1 MSTTSSTEI
10 LNTFTSRM
18 RQLILRFSEVKKE
31 NEELY
36 AMVDQRDKEIVLL
49 KDQLQQAQRDYNSL
63 KTARMLEVTDGDV
76 EGAKKRIAGL
86 IREVNIRL
94 HVYDTDIPVKVNRE
108 DETYYRNAAKL
119 ISSTVSRY
127 AERYKTKKSEK
138 EILYMAMIDISLRYE
153 KEKGNND
160 TSEYDNIL
168 SSLIKEIESVL

>member
-86 IREVNIRL
+86 IREVNRCITML
-94 HVYDTDIPVKVNRE
+94 
-108 DETYYRNAAKL
+108 
-119 ISSTVSRY
+119 
-127 AERYKTKKSEK
+127 SEK
-138 EILYMAMIDISLRYE
+138 
-153 KEKGNND
+153 
-160 TSEYDNIL
+160 
-168 SSLIKEIESVL
+168 

>member
-63 KTARMLEVTDGDV
+63 KTARMLEVTVGDV

-86 IREVNIRL
+86 IREVNRCI
-94 HVYDTDIPVKVNRE
+94 TMM
-108 DETYYRNAAKL
+108 
-119 ISSTVSRY
+119 
-127 AERYKTKKSEK
+127 SEK
-138 EILYMAMIDISLRYE
+138 
-153 KEKGNND
+153 
-160 TSEYDNIL
+160 
-168 SSLIKEIESVL
+168 

>member
-18 RQLILRFSEVKKE
+18 RQMILRFSEVKKE

-86 IREVNIRL
+86 IREVNRCI
-94 HVYDTDIPVKVNRE
+94 TMM
-108 DETYYRNAAKL
+108 
-119 ISSTVSRY
+119 
-127 AERYKTKKSEK
+127 SEK
-138 EILYMAMIDISLRYE
+138 
-153 KEKGNND
+153 
-160 TSEYDNIL
+160 
-168 SSLIKEIESVL
+168 

>member
-36 AMVDQRDKEIVLL
+36 AMVDQRDKEIVSL

-86 IREVNIRL
+86 IREVNRCI
-94 HVYDTDIPVKVNRE
+94 TMM
-108 DETYYRNAAKL
+108 
-119 ISSTVSRY
+119 
-127 AERYKTKKSEK
+127 SEK
-138 EILYMAMIDISLRYE
+138 
-153 KEKGNND
+153 
-160 TSEYDNIL
+160 
-168 SSLIKEIESVL
+168 

>member
-1 MSTTSSTEI
+1 MAE
-10 LNTFTSRM
+10 
-18 RQLILRFSEVKKE
+18 E
-31 NEELY
+31 NEKL
-36 AMVDQRDKEIVLL
+36 
-49 KDQLQQAQRDYNSL
+49 
-63 KTARMLEVTDGDV
+63 
-76 EGAKKRIAGL
+76 
-86 IREVNIRL
+86 NIRL
-94 HVYDTDIPVKVNRE
+94 HVYDTDIHVKVNRE

>member
-1 MSTTSSTEI
+1 MAE
-10 LNTFTSRM
+10 
-18 RQLILRFSEVKKE
+18 E
-31 NEELY
+31 NEKL
-36 AMVDQRDKEIVLL
+36 
-49 KDQLQQAQRDYNSL
+49 
-63 KTARMLEVTDGDV
+63 
-76 EGAKKRIAGL
+76 
-86 IREVNIRL
+86 NIRL

-108 DETYYRNAAKL
+108 DEMYYRNAAKL

>member
-36 AMVDQRDKEIVLL
+36 AMIDQRDKEIVLL

-86 IREVNIRL
+86 IREVNRCI
-94 HVYDTDIPVKVNRE
+94 TMM
-108 DETYYRNAAKL
+108 
-119 ISSTVSRY
+119 
-127 AERYKTKKSEK
+127 SEK
-138 EILYMAMIDISLRYE
+138 
-153 KEKGNND
+153 
-160 TSEYDNIL
+160 
-168 SSLIKEIESVL
+168 

>member
-1 MSTTSSTEI
+1 MTESNDKLKLFTT
-10 LNTFTSRM
+10 RM

-86 IREVNIRL
+86 IREVNRCI
-94 HVYDTDIPVKVNRE
+94 TMM
-108 DETYYRNAAKL
+108 
-119 ISSTVSRY
+119 
-127 AERYKTKKSEK
+127 SEK
-138 EILYMAMIDISLRYE
+138 
-153 KEKGNND
+153 
-160 TSEYDNIL
+160 
-168 SSLIKEIESVL
+168 

>member
-18 RQLILRFSEVKKE
+18 RQLILLFSEVKKE

-86 IREVNIRL
+86 IREVNRCI
-94 HVYDTDIPVKVNRE
+94 TMM
-108 DETYYRNAAKL
+108 
-119 ISSTVSRY
+119 
-127 AERYKTKKSEK
+127 SEK
-138 EILYMAMIDISLRYE
+138 
-153 KEKGNND
+153 
-160 TSEYDNIL
+160 
-168 SSLIKEIESVL
+168 

>member
-49 KDQLQQAQRDYNSL
+49 KDQLEQAQRDYNSL

-86 IREVNIRL
+86 IREVNRCI
-94 HVYDTDIPVKVNRE
+94 TMM
-108 DETYYRNAAKL
+108 
-119 ISSTVSRY
+119 
-127 AERYKTKKSEK
+127 SEK
-138 EILYMAMIDISLRYE
+138 
-153 KEKGNND
+153 
-160 TSEYDNIL
+160 
-168 SSLIKEIESVL
+168 

>member
-1 MSTTSSTEI
+1 MAE
-10 LNTFTSRM
+10 
-18 RQLILRFSEVKKE
+18 E
-31 NEELY
+31 NEKL
-36 AMVDQRDKEIVLL
+36 
-49 KDQLQQAQRDYNSL
+49 
-63 KTARMLEVTDGDV
+63 
-76 EGAKKRIAGL
+76 
-86 IREVNIRL
+86 NIRL

-138 EILYMAMIDISLRYE
+138 EILYMAMIDNSLRYE

>member
-1 MSTTSSTEI
+1 
-10 LNTFTSRM
+10 M

-86 IREVNIRL
+86 IREVNRCI
-94 HVYDTDIPVKVNRE
+94 TMM
-108 DETYYRNAAKL
+108 
-119 ISSTVSRY
+119 
-127 AERYKTKKSEK
+127 SEK
-138 EILYMAMIDISLRYE
+138 
-153 KEKGNND
+153 
-160 TSEYDNIL
+160 
-168 SSLIKEIESVL
+168 

>member
-18 RQLILRFSEVKKE
+18 RQLILRFSDVKKE

-86 IREVNIRL
+86 IREVNRCI
-94 HVYDTDIPVKVNRE
+94 TMM
-108 DETYYRNAAKL
+108 
-119 ISSTVSRY
+119 
-127 AERYKTKKSEK
+127 SEK
-138 EILYMAMIDISLRYE
+138 
-153 KEKGNND
+153 
-160 TSEYDNIL
+160 
-168 SSLIKEIESVL
+168 

>member
-1 MSTTSSTEI
+1 
-10 LNTFTSRM
+10 M

-86 IREVNIRL
+86 IREVNRCI
-94 HVYDTDIPVKVNRE
+94 TMM
-108 DETYYRNAAKL
+108 
-119 ISSTVSRY
+119 S
-127 AERYKTKKSEK
+127 ER
-138 EILYMAMIDISLRYE
+138 
-153 KEKGNND
+153 
-160 TSEYDNIL
+160 
-168 SSLIKEIESVL
+168 

>member
-49 KDQLQQAQRDYNSL
+49 KDQLQQVQRDYNSL

-86 IREVNIRL
+86 IREVNRCI
-94 HVYDTDIPVKVNRE
+94 TMM
-108 DETYYRNAAKL
+108 
-119 ISSTVSRY
+119 
-127 AERYKTKKSEK
+127 SEK
-138 EILYMAMIDISLRYE
+138 
-153 KEKGNND
+153 
-160 TSEYDNIL
+160 
-168 SSLIKEIESVL
+168 

>member
-86 IREVNIRL
+86 IREVNRCI
-94 HVYDTDIPVKVNRE
+94 TMM
-108 DETYYRNAAKL
+108 
-119 ISSTVSRY
+119 S
-127 AERYKTKKSEK
+127 ER
-138 EILYMAMIDISLRYE
+138 
-153 KEKGNND
+153 
-160 TSEYDNIL
+160 
-168 SSLIKEIESVL
+168 

>member
-49 KDQLQQAQRDYNSL
+49 KDQLQQAQRDYNCL

-86 IREVNIRL
+86 IREVNRCI
-94 HVYDTDIPVKVNRE
+94 TMM
-108 DETYYRNAAKL
+108 
-119 ISSTVSRY
+119 
-127 AERYKTKKSEK
+127 SEK
-138 EILYMAMIDISLRYE
+138 
-153 KEKGNND
+153 
-160 TSEYDNIL
+160 
-168 SSLIKEIESVL
+168 

>member
-36 AMVDQRDKEIVLL
+36 AMVDQSDKEIVLL

-86 IREVNIRL
+86 IREVNRCI
-94 HVYDTDIPVKVNRE
+94 TMM
-108 DETYYRNAAKL
+108 
-119 ISSTVSRY
+119 
-127 AERYKTKKSEK
+127 SEK
-138 EILYMAMIDISLRYE
+138 
-153 KEKGNND
+153 
-160 TSEYDNIL
+160 
-168 SSLIKEIESVL
+168 

>member
-36 AMVDQRDKEIVLL
+36 AMVDQRDKEIVML

-86 IREVNIRL
+86 IREVNRCI
-94 HVYDTDIPVKVNRE
+94 TMM
-108 DETYYRNAAKL
+108 
-119 ISSTVSRY
+119 
-127 AERYKTKKSEK
+127 SEK
-138 EILYMAMIDISLRYE
+138 
-153 KEKGNND
+153 
-160 TSEYDNIL
+160 
-168 SSLIKEIESVL
+168 

>member
-1 MSTTSSTEI
+1 M
-10 LNTFTSRM
+10 
-18 RQLILRFSEVKKE
+18 
-31 NEELY
+31 
-36 AMVDQRDKEIVLL
+36 
-49 KDQLQQAQRDYNSL
+49 
-63 KTARMLEVTDGDV
+63 
-76 EGAKKRIAGL
+76 
-86 IREVNIRL
+86 
-94 HVYDTDIPVKVNRE
+94 KVNRE

>member
-1 MSTTSSTEI
+1 MSTTSLTEI

-86 IREVNIRL
+86 IREVNRCI
-94 HVYDTDIPVKVNRE
+94 TMM
-108 DETYYRNAAKL
+108 
-119 ISSTVSRY
+119 
-127 AERYKTKKSEK
+127 SEK
-138 EILYMAMIDISLRYE
+138 
-153 KEKGNND
+153 
-160 TSEYDNIL
+160 
-168 SSLIKEIESVL
+168 

>member
-49 KDQLQQAQRDYNSL
+49 KGQLQQAQRDYNSL

-86 IREVNIRL
+86 IREVNRCI
-94 HVYDTDIPVKVNRE
+94 TMM
-108 DETYYRNAAKL
+108 
-119 ISSTVSRY
+119 
-127 AERYKTKKSEK
+127 SEK
-138 EILYMAMIDISLRYE
+138 
-153 KEKGNND
+153 
-160 TSEYDNIL
+160 
-168 SSLIKEIESVL
+168 

>member
-1 MSTTSSTEI
+1 MSTTSSTET

-18 RQLILRFSEVKKE
+18 RQMILRFSEVKKE

-86 IREVNIRL
+86 IREVNRCI
-94 HVYDTDIPVKVNRE
+94 TMM
-108 DETYYRNAAKL
+108 
-119 ISSTVSRY
+119 
-127 AERYKTKKSEK
+127 SEK
-138 EILYMAMIDISLRYE
+138 
-153 KEKGNND
+153 
-160 TSEYDNIL
+160 
-168 SSLIKEIESVL
+168 

>member
-18 RQLILRFSEVKKE
+18 RQLILRGSEVKKE

-86 IREVNIRL
+86 IREVNRCI
-94 HVYDTDIPVKVNRE
+94 TMM
-108 DETYYRNAAKL
+108 
-119 ISSTVSRY
+119 
-127 AERYKTKKSEK
+127 SEK
-138 EILYMAMIDISLRYE
+138 
-153 KEKGNND
+153 
-160 TSEYDNIL
+160 
-168 SSLIKEIESVL
+168 